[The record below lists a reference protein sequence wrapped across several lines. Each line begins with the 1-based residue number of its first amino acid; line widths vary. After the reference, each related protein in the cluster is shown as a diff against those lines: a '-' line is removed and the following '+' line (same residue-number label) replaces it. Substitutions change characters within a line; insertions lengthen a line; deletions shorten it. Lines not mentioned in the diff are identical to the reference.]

1 MAKSPLINQQSTE
14 LSSFKVFI
22 NGAILSNA
30 TEFTRIEVTKEI
42 NRISVASLHIV
53 VNELF
58 RSAHY
63 KNFQE
68 LGFSDK
74 FKPGN
79 EVEIKSGYVNQG
91 EATIFKGIITKIGVK
106 LNSTDHDLFVVECAD
121 KAIKMTLDRRNR
133 YYLKKKD
140 DQIISQV
147 ISEYG
152 LQKTVKACSYQHKE
166 VVQYNASDWDFIMSR
181 AEINRLIVVNDD
193 NKIDVKGLGSTISV
207 KVTQGVDAIKAN
219 LNVNGKSQIK
229 SIKASAWDFNRQKLI
244 FQKSTEPSEGPLRT
258 GNYAGTTLANEF
270 ITRDYE
276 MHITSPVETAFLKS
290 WADARLFRSRMARI
304 TGTLTVHGMAEIKP
318 DTLVEIHDFGKSFD
332 GNQYISKVHHEISN
346 GAWVSEI
353 TIGISN
359 EWFTEVKPVL
369 NSPIAAGMLPGI
381 TGLYNAVVKQIHED
395 PDGEYR
401 VKVNIPVIEASEDIW
416 ARLSNFYASNTFGDF
431 FYPEIGDEVLLG
443 FLQGD
448 PQYPIILGSLYSAKN
463 KPAYSPDQP
472 NTFKA
477 IVTKSKM
484 KIEFEDVKKILIIET
499 PGGRRVTLSDD
510 GKFLK
515 LQDPEKSSEIR
526 MDTDGITL
534 KTNGKITLDAMQDVS
549 LTSSTG
555 KIALKATTD
564 VTIDANA
571 NITASAM
578 MQATFKSSA
587 NTTLSSSGMVT
598 INGTMVKIN

>member
-1 MAKSPLINQQSTE
+1 MEITTLIN
-14 LSSFKVFI
+14 L
-22 NGAILSNA
+22 A
-30 TEFTRIEVTKEI
+30 TR
-42 NRISVASLHIV
+42 L
-53 VNELF
+53 
-58 RSAHY
+58 
-63 KNFQE
+63 
-68 LGFSDK
+68 
-74 FKPGN
+74 
-79 EVEIKSGYVNQG
+79 
-91 EATIFKGIITKIGVK
+91 EA
-106 LNSTDHDLFVVECAD
+106 A
-121 KAIKMTLDRRNR
+121 
-133 YYLKKKD
+133 
-140 DQIISQV
+140 
-147 ISEYG
+147 G
-152 LQKTVKACSYQHKE
+152 LQ
-166 VVQYNASDWDFIMSR
+166 WD
-181 AEINRLIVVNDD
+181 
-193 NKIDVKGLGSTISV
+193 
-207 KVTQGVDAIKAN
+207 
-219 LNVNGKSQIK
+219 
-229 SIKASAWDFNRQKLI
+229 
-244 FQKSTEPSEGPLRT
+244 
-258 GNYAGTTLANEF
+258 
-270 ITRDYE
+270 
-276 MHITSPVETAFLKS
+276 
-290 WADARLFRSRMARI
+290 
-304 TGTLTVHGMAEIKP
+304 
-318 DTLVEIHDFGKSFD
+318 
-332 GNQYISKVHHEISN
+332 
-346 GAWVSEI
+346 
-353 TIGISN
+353 
-359 EWFTEVKPVL
+359 
-369 NSPIAAGMLPGI
+369 
-381 TGLYNAVVKQIHED
+381 
-395 PDGEYR
+395 
-401 VKVNIPVIEASEDIW
+401 
-416 ARLSNFYASNTFGDF
+416 
-431 FYPEIGDEVLLG
+431 PEIGDEVLLG